1 MVKPN
6 NVKIKNK
13 GNLKKSNES
22 QNDYMKSKKLET
34 KSYQKALLSKNSN
47 NNNDG
52 AQAKRLKKKEEL
64 KKKFE
69 KRQNTIVIKDK
80 LKEPSTFLKEDQSF
94 FDQNIFNDQDD
105 YKHQQMNRIN
115 INENFETNLFGD
127 MMNEFDG
134 DLNEDLDLLDYN
146 EEAIDN
152 SNFDDNNGG
161 DQFNSEDE
169 EFYDEKQS
177 KKSNKNKNADTT
189 EGGNNN
195 KKSKKSNKKEEII
208 ESSEKFESFPMDEN
222 NEQEEETTSKKK
234 KKTGGFQSMDLTKN
248 LLKAILKKGFNV
260 PTPIQRKSIPMILDG
275 HDIVGMART
284 GSGKTGAFVIPMI
297 QKLGDHSTTVG
308 VRAVILSPTRELAIQ
323 TFKVVKDFSQGTQLR
338 TILIVG
344 GDSMEDQ
351 FTDLARNPDIII
363 ATPGRLMHH
372 LLETGMS
379 LSKVQYIV
387 FDEADRLFEM
397 GFNEQLTEILSKL
410 SENRQTLLFSATL
423 PSLLVDFVRAGLN
436 NPKLINLDTDTKISE
451 NLSLSFFTL
460 RHEEKLGVLL
470 FLLKDIIY
478 KKPQLP
484 ATETTTATN
493 SESSQQQQQKKSST
507 IIFVSTKYH
516 VEFIH
521 ILLERAGIAS
531 TYIHGYLDPVAR
543 KINLA
548 KFRSHQVG
556 VMVVTDLAA
565 RGIDIPLLDN
575 VINFDF
581 PPKEK
586 IFIHRVGRV
595 ARAGRSGIAYSLV
608 SPDEVPYMIDLHLYL
623 GRKFLNKFQYE
634 GQTINDPKYSF
645 YGTIPQSIIDRET
658 EFVNVQRKECIE
670 LLSLTKT
677 IHNAHKKYLSTRP
690 GASHESNKRAKL
702 MDKSKYH
709 PMLSEHLNSN
719 DQIRNDFIQSLKS
732 FRPPQTVLELDARKN
747 NVQVSIMKDK
757 RKVHTNVIESQQKK
771 LYLQQSETNLGP
783 ENEEFDY
790 SKLDTRKRLS
800 QLTENITEEM
810 LRSNKPNDN
819 DSGNK
824 DIKMNENDDEE
835 DENDDDDEEEENEKD
850 EDDEEE
856 EEDENK
862 NKFNIK
868 IESSDKN
875 DNNKKKLKSRSSS
888 RDPNFFISATPEN
901 LIQERAMSIS
911 NRFTKDDEVNLVA
924 DTDRKQKKSMVWDK
938 RKGKFVSSQADADR
952 KNSKK
957 LVRNE
962 AGKLVEA
969 KKSHKG
975 YEEWK
980 KKTHGRIQRVGED
993 ENSKY
998 QPNQKEYLPQKWR
1011 GQDREKEKKDNK
1023 ASHAKGSHG
1032 LKGRP
1037 TELKDRNQISKNRS
1051 EKERKMR
1058 VNKTKGGPKGSK
1070 SKSGGGGGGKGSK
1083 FGSGKPKGGK
1093 GGKSRK

>member
-1 MVKPN
+1 M
-6 NVKIKNK
+6 K
-13 GNLKKSNES
+13 G
-22 QNDYMKSKKLET
+22 KKLES
-34 KSYQKALLSKNSN
+34 KSYQKALQSKG
-47 NNNDG
+47 NDG
-52 AQAKRLKKKEEL
+52 LQEQAKRLKKKEDF
-64 KKKFE
+64 KKKLE

-94 FDQNIFNDQDD
+94 FDQNIFNDHDE
-105 YKHQQMNRIN
+105 YKQQQMNRIN
-115 INENFETNLFGD
+115 INENFETNLFSD
-127 MMNEFDG
+127 MINEFDG
-134 DLNEDLDLLDYN
+134 DLNDDLDLLDYN
-146 EEAIDN
+146 DDATFN
-152 SNFDDNNGG
+152 DDNDNQYG
-161 DQFNSEDE
+161 SEDE
-169 EFYDEKQS
+169 EFYKGSNEDDDNDDYKEKSSS
-177 KKSNKNKNADTT
+177 KK
-189 EGGNNN
+189 N
-195 KKSKKSNKKEEII
+195 KKQGKENVEI
-208 ESSEKFESFPMDEN
+208 ETEKFESFPMDEN
-222 NEQEEETTSKKK
+222 NEQEEEVNSKKK
-234 KKTGGFQSMDLTKN
+234 KKTGGFQSMELNKN
-248 LLKAILKKGFNV
+248 LLKSILKKGFNV

-275 HDIVGMART
+275 HDVVGMART

-323 TFKVVKDFSQGTQLR
+323 TFKVVKDFSHGTQLR
-338 TILIVG
+338 TVLIVG

-372 LLETGMS
+372 LLETGIS

-460 RHEEKLGVLL
+460 RQEEKLGVLL
-470 FLLKDIIY
+470 FLIKDIIY
-478 KKPQLP
+478 KKI
-484 ATETTTATN
+484 ESTTTNEPT
-493 SESSQQQQQKKSST
+493 KKPST

-556 VMVVTDLAA
+556 IMVVTDLAA

-608 SPDEVPYMIDLHLYL
+608 SPDEIPYMIDLHLYL
-623 GRKFLNKFQYE
+623 GRKFLNKFE
-634 GQTINDPKYSF
+634 NESQTINDPKYSF
-645 YGTIPQSIIDRET
+645 YGTIPQTIIDRET
-658 EFVNVQRKECIE
+658 EFVNIQRKECVE

-677 IHNAHKKYLSTRP
+677 IYNAHKKYLSTRP
-690 GASHESNKRAKL
+690 GASHESNKRAKA
-702 MDKSKYH
+702 MDKSRYH
-709 PMLSEHLNSN
+709 PMLNDQLNSN

-757 RKVHTNVIESQQKK
+757 RKVHTNAIESQQKK
-771 LYLQQSETNLGP
+771 LYLQQSSETNLGP

-790 SKLDTRKRLS
+790 SKLNSRKRLS
-800 QLTENITEEM
+800 QTTENITEEM
-810 LRSNKPNDN
+810 FKSSKPNNNEQKNNNDIEMKDSDN
-819 DSGNK
+819 
-824 DIKMNENDDEE
+824 EDDENNDE
-835 DENDDDDEEEENEKD
+835 DEDEDDD
-850 EDDEEE
+850 EDDENEE
-856 EEDENK
+856 QDDEDNENN

-868 IESSDKN
+868 IESSNKN
-875 DNNKKKLKSRSSS
+875 DDNKKKSKSRSSS

-993 ENSKY
+993 ENAKY

-1011 GQDREKEKKDNK
+1011 GQGKEKEKKENK
-1023 ASHAKGSHG
+1023 VSHAKGSHG

-1037 TELKDRNQISKNRS
+1037 QELKDRNQISKNRT

-1058 VNKTKGGPKGSK
+1058 VNKSKGNPKGSK
-1070 SKSGGGGGGKGSK
+1070 SKSSGGGGGGKGSK

-1093 GGKSRK
+1093 GGRK

>member
-34 KSYQKALLSKNSN
+34 KSYQKALLSKNSGDAN
-47 NNNDG
+47 
-52 AQAKRLKKKEEL
+52 QAKRLKKKEEF
-64 KKKFE
+64 KKKLE

-105 YKHQQMNRIN
+105 YKQQQMNRIN
-115 INENFETNLFGD
+115 INENFETNLFSD
-127 MMNEFDG
+127 MINEFDG
-134 DLNEDLDLLDYN
+134 DLNDDLDLLDYN
-146 EEAIDN
+146 DDAIDGD
-152 SNFDDNNGG
+152 SNFDN

-169 EFYDEKQS
+169 EFYEKQS
-177 KKSNKNKNADTT
+177 KKNKKGNDDEDNDD
-189 EGGNNN
+189 NNN
-195 KKSKKSNKKEEII
+195 KKSKKSNKKDDNEN

-222 NEQEEETTSKKK
+222 NEQEEESSSKKK
-234 KKTGGFQSMDLTKN
+234 KKTGGFQSMDLNKN

-275 HDIVGMART
+275 HDVVGMART

-308 VRAVILSPTRELAIQ
+308 VRAIILSPTRELAIQ

-460 RHEEKLGVLL
+460 RQEEKLGVLL

-478 KKPQLP
+478 KKSELP
-484 ATETTTATN
+484 LLNNNN
-493 SESSQQQQQKKSST
+493 SLTSTSNNNNNNNNKNNNEPNQQQRKPST

-548 KFRSHQVG
+548 KFRSNQVG
-556 VMVVTDLAA
+556 IMVVTDLAA

-623 GRKFLNKFQYE
+623 GRKFLNKFEHE

-645 YGTIPQSIIDRET
+645 YGTIPQTIIDRET

-677 IHNAHKKYLSTRP
+677 IYNAHKKYLSTRP
-690 GASHESNKRAKL
+690 GASHESNKRAKA
-702 MDKSKYH
+702 MDKSRYH
-709 PMLSEHLNSN
+709 PMLNDQLNSN

-790 SKLDTRKRLS
+790 SKLDSRKRLS

-810 LRSNKPNDN
+810 LRSNKSNND
-819 DSGNK
+819 DSDDKNNK
-824 DIKMNENDDEE
+824 DIKMKDENDDE
-835 DENDDDDEEEENEKD
+835 DEQEE
-850 EDDEEE
+850 EDDEEDN
-856 EEDENK
+856 EEDDGDEENDESN

-868 IESSDKN
+868 IESSNKD
-875 DNNKKKLKSRSSS
+875 DNKKKSKSRSSS

-993 ENSKY
+993 ENAKY

-1011 GQDREKEKKDNK
+1011 GQNREKEKKENK

-1037 TELKDRNQISKNRS
+1037 NELKDKHQISKNRS

-1058 VNKTKGGPKGSK
+1058 VNKTKGNPKGK
-1070 SKSGGGGGGKGSK
+1070 SKTGGGKGSK
-1083 FGSGKPKGGK
+1083 FGSGKSKGGK
-1093 GGKSRK
+1093 RK

>member
-47 NNNDG
+47 NNDG
-52 AQAKRLKKKEEL
+52 AQAKRLKKKEEF
-64 KKKFE
+64 KKKLE

-105 YKHQQMNRIN
+105 YKQQQMNRIN

-146 EEAIDN
+146 DDAIDN
-152 SNFDDNNGG
+152 SNFDNG

-169 EFYDEKQS
+169 EFYDEKQT
-177 KKSNKNKNADTT
+177 KKSNKNAAATADGT
-189 EGGNNN
+189 N
-195 KKSKKSNKKEEII
+195 KKSKKSNKKEEI

-222 NEQEEETTSKKK
+222 NEQEEETNTKKK
-234 KKTGGFQSMDLTKN
+234 KKTGGFQSMDLNKN

-484 ATETTTATN
+484 TTTTETTITN
-493 SESSQQQQQKKSST
+493 NESNQQQKKAST

-586 IFIHRVGRV
+586 LFIHRVGRV
-595 ARAGRSGIAYSLV
+595 ARAGRSGVAYSLV

-645 YGTIPQSIIDRET
+645 YGTIPQTIIDRET

-709 PMLSEHLNSN
+709 PMLSDHLNSN

-810 LRSNKPNDN
+810 LRSNKSNDN
-819 DSGNK
+819 DNNK
-824 DIKMNENDDEE
+824 DIKMNKNEDDDDEE
-835 DENDDDDEEEENEKD
+835 DEDDDDEEEENDKDDDD
-850 EDDEEE
+850 EDE

-888 RDPNFFISATPEN
+888 KDPNFFISATPEN

-1011 GQDREKEKKDNK
+1011 GQNREKEKKDNK

-1037 TELKDRNQISKNRS
+1037 SELKDKNQISKNRS

-1058 VNKTKGGPKGSK
+1058 VNKTKGNPKGSK
-1070 SKSGGGGGGKGSK
+1070 SKSGGGKGSK
-1083 FGSGKPKGGK
+1083 FGSGKSK